1 MAFLSSGGPGIALPL
16 SLCID
21 ATAVGDDWPLIR
33 YLIDDPVYYPTYVSN
48 VNETIAGAFSVATQ
62 QQRLQDA
69 HALISP
75 YVVGPGGEQAGY
87 TFTSPNAFEAEL
99 EVLLDHVENRREAAL
114 QFLADG
120 TCTEPT
126 NDDKV
131 VATVTVPFNFTCTPE
146 LILATFFTTFPPQ
159 PGTMP
164 AGLGNSYSA
173 PQIGPGTPYEL
184 TTTQAGL
191 QGEYY
196 LAVTVFCPGG
206 GAGGI
211 PVSGVDWVGG
221 RMSPLTL
228 GPGTETVDA
237 GTIRL
242 IRAP

>member
-1 MAFLSSGGPGIALPL
+1 
-16 SLCID
+16 
-21 ATAVGDDWPLIR
+21 VGDDWPLIR
-33 YLIDDPVYYPTYVSN
+33 YLIDDPVYYPTYLSN
-48 VNETIAGAFSVATQ
+48 VNETIEGAFSVEKH

-69 HALISP
+69 NALIAP
-75 YVVGPGGEQAGY
+75 YVVGAEGEQEGY
-87 TFTSPNAFEAEL
+87 TFTSPDAFDAEL
-99 EVLLDHVENRREAAL
+99 AVLLDHVEIRREAAL

-120 TCTEPT
+120 TCAQPSA
-126 NDDKV
+126 DDKV
-131 VATVTVPFNFTCTPE
+131 FATVTVPFNFACTPE
-146 LILATFFTTFPPQ
+146 LISAVFFTTFPPQ

-164 AGLGNSYSA
+164 AGIGNSYSA
-173 PQIGPGTPYEL
+173 PQISPGTPYEL

-206 GAGGI
+206 GAGGL

-228 GPGTETVDA
+228 GPGTGTVDA